1 MECYKGNDDEMRRE
15 NDDIIR
21 LIVKSL
27 RGELTPG
34 EEVLFASWKS
44 RSKEN
49 EEMYRRLELEY
60 KEHAE
65 YSLYKQFDAQKE
77 WAAVAKGIRAKRSL
91 YRFYRV
97 AIAASFLILG
107 IASYLMFPVEKEE
120 SRQLAKVTPVG
131 NYSFSKKASLI
142 LPGGDTLQITPVTMD
157 TIVKQL
163 PFISNNGE
171 ALVYHETASDTLV
184 YNTLEIPRGGAYS
197 LQLADGTKV
206 MLNSES
212 RLRFPQSFR
221 GDTREVFLDG
231 EGYFQVAKDA
241 GKPFIVHCADYNV
254 RVLGTTFNISAYEG
268 DDVSMTTLVEGRVN
282 VERGDTRVLLTPGV
296 MASVTRSGIS
306 TREVDVE
313 SYISWTKDQFS
324 FSEERLEDLLKKISR
339 WYDVDFEFDNEE
351 IEDYKFSGFIPR
363 YENITAVLQIMEQA
377 ANVVFKTGDDQ
388 TITVYDNHEKVH

>member
-1 MECYKGNDDEMRRE
+1 MRKE

-65 YSLYKQFDAQKE
+65 YSLYKQFDARRE
-77 WAAVAKGIRAKRSL
+77 WAAVAKGIRKKRSL

-97 AIAASFLILG
+97 AIAASFLVLG
-107 IASYLMFPVEKEE
+107 IASYLLFPVGKEE
-120 SRQLAKVTPVG
+120 PRQLAKVTPAG

-171 ALVYHETASDTLV
+171 ALVYHETESDTLV

-231 EGYFQVAKDA
+231 EGYFQVAKNA

-377 ANVVFKTGDDQ
+377 ANVMFKTGDDK

>member
-1 MECYKGNDDEMRRE
+1 MRKE

-34 EEVLFASWKS
+34 EETLFLSWKS
-44 RSKEN
+44 RSKAN
-49 EEMYRRLELEY
+49 EEMYGRLEREY
-60 KEHAE
+60 KEHSE
-65 YSLYKQFDAQKE
+65 YPLFQQFDARRE
-77 WAAVAKGIRAKRSL
+77 WSTVAKGIRGRRSTR
-91 YRFYRV
+91 RFYRV
-97 AIAASFLILG
+97 AVAASLLILG
-107 IASYLMFPVEKEE
+107 VASYLLFPPEQKVPP
-120 SRQLAKVTPVG
+120 RLAAVTPAE
-131 NYSFSKKASLI
+131 YSFSKKASLI

-157 TIVKQL
+157 TIMKQL
-163 PFISNNGE
+163 PFVSNNGE
-171 ALVYHETASDTLV
+171 ALVYHDTPATDTLV

-212 RLRFPQSFR
+212 RLRFPQAFT

-231 EGYFQVAKDA
+231 EGYFQVAKNTA
-241 GKPFIVHCADYNV
+241 KPFIVHCSDYKV
-254 RVLGTTFNISAYEG
+254 RVLGTTFNISAYPG
-268 DDVSMTTLVEGRVN
+268 DNVSMTTLVEGRVN

-306 TREVDVE
+306 TREVEVD

-324 FSEERLEDLLKKISR
+324 FSEERLVDLLKKISR
-339 WYDVDFEFDNEE
+339 WYDVDFVFDDPG

-377 ANVVFKTGDDQ
+377 ANVTFKTGDNKK
-388 TITVYDNHEKVH
+388 IKVYDSHEKAH